1 MRTSSRCTRTV
12 ALVATLAALTA
23 CSAAIN
29 PASIEA
35 ARTAARVKTALVNDP
50 LIGTRVIDVRMDG
63 TVVRLSGRV
72 RSQEEADRAA
82 SVAQSVSGV
91 TAVESQLRVEPG
103 PAAPPDPVV
112 PPPDPTRGAA
122 YEFAELEKSPGVLA
136 LGGGVGWTRPGGS
149 GYGSTFSI
157 SPLIRLG
164 SGSGFGLTF
173 AFDWFGTTLVT
184 APAAEVDT
192 GNVRVRP
199 LMAGIRYSMPV
210 GRLSIAPSIVAGYA
224 FNSLRLPDGGAVD
237 GMPVGIDN
245 SLAWR
250 PGVSVW
256 IDTGRRTSLNV
267 SLGRVMTSPRVT
279 FVENSQ
285 FRIRTLSA
293 DTTIL
298 FVGLAYTLF

>member
-1 MRTSSRCTRTV
+1 MTTSSRYTRTF
-12 ALVATLAALTA
+12 ALAAALAALTA
-23 CSAAIN
+23 CTAAIN

-72 RSQEEADRAA
+72 RSQEEVDRAV
-82 SVAQSVSGV
+82 SVARSVSGI
-91 TAVESQLRVEPG
+91 TAVESQLRIESG
-103 PAAPPDPVV
+103 PAPPPDPIV

-122 YEFAELEKSPGVLA
+122 YEFAELEKGPPVLA
-136 LGGGVGWTRPGGS
+136 LGAGVGWSNPGGS
-149 GYGSTFSI
+149 GYGHEFSI

-164 SGSGFGLTF
+164 SGAGFSPSI
-173 AFDWFGTTLVT
+173 AFDWFGTTLVA
-184 APAAEVDT
+184 APAPAVDT

-199 LMAGIRYSMPV
+199 LMAGVGYSVPI
-210 GRLSIAPSIVAGYA
+210 GRMLLTPSLVAGYA
-224 FNSLRLPDGGAVD
+224 FNSLRLPEDGVVE

-250 PGVSVW
+250 PGIAVW
-256 IDTGRRTSLNV
+256 IDAGRHTSLNV
-267 SLGRVMTSPRVT
+267 TLGRVMTSPRVT
-279 FVENSQ
+279 FVEDSQ